1 MNSILAKFVDART
14 QFKERRKSWITKH
27 ELLVIDNMPQPALPD
42 VRVGPVSPQ
51 QMKQD
56 APRRIQAEAERLAA
70 DLLLKGD
77 FFLLFF
83 FFLFFC
89 VSCFNWWFV
98 FQMQGKKR
106 PKSAEISCSKSWEL
120 IKIDK
125 FYLYAKIIFKIKYS
139 FTIQSLKEMCA

>member
-77 FFLLFF
+77 FFFVVFF
-83 FFLFFC
+83 FFFFFFVFRVLIGGLFFRC
-89 VSCFNWWFV
+89 K
-98 FQMQGKKR
+98 GKR
-106 PKSAEISCSKSWEL
+106 GQNPPR
-120 IKIDK
+120 
-125 FYLYAKIIFKIKYS
+125 
-139 FTIQSLKEMCA
+139 